1 MISTC
6 IISGH
11 RTNNRSR
18 TFCFWSKNYEVFQC
32 TLYAFVAIIQGL
44 VLVIFRMIIR
54 FMILFVEEL
63 AAYVKYLCLSILCN
77 VYKYFIFYY
86 NIFESL

>member
-1 MISTC
+1 MISMC
-6 IISGH
+6 IILGH
-11 RTNNRSR
+11 RTNSRSR

-32 TLYAFVAIIQGL
+32 TLCAFVVIIRGL

-63 AAYVKYLCLSILCN
+63 AAFGKYLRLSILYN
-77 VYKYFIFYY
+77 VYKYLSFII
-86 NIFESL
+86 N